1 MKINA
6 MKRNLILLLVLFVGS
21 LIVVGQDRTTLTVTG
36 TVSTTIS
43 LTNKEVIIPGKSD
56 LHITAAYTPLSNSII
71 RLNSENSWVFFDNI
85 RPQTVIDSLL
95 PFIYV
100 NGETATYRGNAR
112 VAIYRHGTVVIPQA
126 PAFQPLTF
134 FSGQNCTGDSLKFS
148 LFAVNNSFGTF
159 DNKCRSFRLKR
170 GYMATVYNNPDGT
183 GYSRVFIASD
193 GDLVV
198 NTLSSYLD
206 KTISMV
212 RVMPWEWVS
221 KKGWCQT
228 GWGSSGDVITNCN
241 KMNATWFYTWSA
253 DNSTRP
259 NFEYVP
265 IRSQQYW
272 PSWSQINGQNYVSH
286 VMSFNEPDHTE
297 QSNVSV
303 AQAIAQWP
311 DFQKTGLRIGSP
323 ACTDFS
329 AWLYP
334 FMDSIKAHNYRLDYV
349 VIHAYW
355 GGYTATQWYNALK
368 AIHDKTGR
376 PLWIKEW
383 NNGANWTTETWP
395 SSYGDGLAKQLTELK
410 AILNVMDTAHFV
422 ERYSIYNW
430 VGPMRMM
437 ISDDGWVTPAGE
449 YYRDS
454 KPPLAFSRVNE
465 VVPSYKFSS
474 KTTSMD
480 LVANSSDSKITLSW
494 TNGDQEFASEIV
506 VEKKPEGGTYSE
518 LFRTSQTT
526 AITSYTDTHDFT
538 QAGKFTYRVR
548 ILLNNGT
555 ELISNEE
562 SFFVTAGTDIQ
573 YGKFSTSS
581 VDWNT
586 VAFKNNYSTVPA
598 VFTGAPTNASSSALL
613 TSKVKV
619 SSSRLMS
626 FQLAPW
632 TYQKL
637 TTLSAEESVPYFV
650 IKPGNYNF
658 GGLKSIVSKTT
669 VSGTW
674 KTVTFSSAFDSVP
687 VVFVSTTTSNNTIPT
702 NLRIRNVTK
711 TGFDVKL
718 QKESKNSVAL
728 VSEVFSYMAVSK
740 GVGYVNGNKIIVGK
754 TADNAVGNAVT
765 QYARVVYP
773 ETIAN
778 PIFLSQM
785 QTCNDDTVTAT
796 LRCRSVLS
804 TEARVFKQR
813 ELSMGYTA
821 SSTETA
827 GYILINTDVVQ
838 AVDAVHSSAF
848 RIYPNPVKDKM
859 YIEWTSTGAVKI
871 DIYDMSGV
879 LVRSVLPTENYIDV
893 SALKAG
899 YYMIRT
905 GSNQIMK
912 FLKD

>member
-1 MKINA
+1 
-6 MKRNLILLLVLFVGS
+6 
-21 LIVVGQDRTTLTVTG
+21 
-36 TVSTTIS
+36 
-43 LTNKEVIIPGKSD
+43 
-56 LHITAAYTPLSNSII
+56 
-71 RLNSENSWVFFDNI
+71 
-85 RPQTVIDSLL
+85 
-95 PFIYV
+95 
-100 NGETATYRGNAR
+100 
-112 VAIYRHGTVVIPQA
+112 
-126 PAFQPLTF
+126 
-134 FSGQNCTGDSLKFS
+134 
-148 LFAVNNSFGTF
+148 
-159 DNKCRSFRLKR
+159 
-170 GYMATVYNNPDGT
+170 
-183 GYSRVFIASD
+183 
-193 GDLVV
+193 
-198 NTLSSYLD
+198 
-206 KTISMV
+206 
-212 RVMPWEWVS
+212 
-221 KKGWCQT
+221 
-228 GWGSSGDVITNCN
+228 
-241 KMNATWFYTWSA
+241 
-253 DNSTRP
+253 
-259 NFEYVP
+259 
-265 IRSQQYW
+265 
-272 PSWSQINGQNYVSH
+272 
-286 VMSFNEPDHTE
+286 
-297 QSNVSV
+297 
-303 AQAIAQWP
+303 
-311 DFQKTGLRIGSP
+311 
-323 ACTDFS
+323 
-329 AWLYP
+329 
-334 FMDSIKAHNYRLDYV
+334 
-349 VIHAYW
+349 
-355 GGYTATQWYNALK
+355 
-368 AIHDKTGR
+368 
-376 PLWIKEW
+376 
-383 NNGANWTTETWP
+383 
-395 SSYGDGLAKQLTELK
+395 
-410 AILNVMDTAHFV
+410 
-422 ERYSIYNW
+422 
-430 VGPMRMM
+430 
-437 ISDDGWVTPAGE
+437 
-449 YYRDS
+449 
-454 KPPLAFSRVNE
+454 
-465 VVPSYKFSS
+465 
-474 KTTSMD
+474 
-480 LVANSSDSKITLSW
+480 
-494 TNGDQEFASEIV
+494 
-506 VEKKPEGGTYSE
+506 
-518 LFRTSQTT
+518 
-526 AITSYTDTHDFT
+526 
-538 QAGKFTYRVR
+538 
-548 ILLNNGT
+548 
-555 ELISNEE
+555 
-562 SFFVTAGTDIQ
+562 
-573 YGKFSTSS
+573 
-581 VDWNT
+581 

-598 VFTGAPTNASSSALL
+598 VFTGAPTNVSSSALL

-619 SSSRLMS
+619 ISSRLMS

-658 GGLKSIVSKTT
+658 GGLKAIVSKTT

-773 ETIAN
+773 ESITN
-778 PIFLSQM
+778 SIFLSQM

-827 GYILINTDVVQ
+827 GYILINPDVVQ

-859 YIEWTSTGAVKI
+859 YIEWTSTGAEKI